1 MSQLLLSTLTVHTV
15 WALCEIYQIKPIS
28 GGGPAIKVL
37 AIPHGGMIIILILA
51 HLIAMTRSD
60 GVRRLLGQSWWLR
73 RTLNAM
79 RVTQEFSF
87 SNIFLPL

>member
-1 MSQLLLSTLTVHTV
+1 MIQLLLSTLMVHTV
-15 WALCEIYQIKPIS
+15 WALCEIYQNKPI
-28 GGGPAIKVL
+28 GGLAIKVL
-37 AIPHGGMIIILILA
+37 STLHGGMSIIQILA

-87 SNIFLPL
+87 SNVFLPL